1 MSEKPTASPSRVL
14 EVMRS
19 VLMEHMDTDQYGPWY
34 RPQTIVALD
43 AHTGR
48 TITEDDVLD
57 GMDVEGALLIT
68 MRDGNEYKLTLE
80 VAPGL
85 QLAEEQESGQG
96 NS

>member
-14 EVMRS
+14 QVMRS
-19 VLMEHMDTDQYGPWY
+19 VLMEHMDSDQYGPWY
-34 RPQTIVALD
+34 RPQSIVALG

-48 TITEDDVLD
+48 IITEDDVLD
-57 GMDVEGALLIT
+57 GMDVEDALLIT

-85 QLAEEQESGQG
+85 QLAEEQGRGQG
-96 NS
+96 SS

>member
-19 VLMEHMDTDQYGPWY
+19 VLMEHMDSDQYGPWY
-34 RPQTIVALD
+34 RPQSIV
-43 AHTGR
+43 
-48 TITEDDVLD
+48 

-85 QLAEEQESGQG
+85 QSAEEQERGQG
-96 NS
+96 SS

>member
-19 VLMEHMDTDQYGPWY
+19 VLMEHMDSDRYGPWY
-34 RPQTIVALD
+34 RPQSIVALG

-48 TITEDDVLD
+48 IITEDDVLD

-68 MRDGNEYKLTLE
+68 MRDGNKYKLTLE
-80 VAPGL
+80 AASGL
-85 QLAEEQESGQG
+85 QLAEEQERGQR
-96 NS
+96 SS

>member
-1 MSEKPTASPSRVL
+1 MSEKPKASPSRVL

-19 VLMEHMDTDQYGPWY
+19 VLMEHMDSDQYGPWY
-34 RPQTIVALD
+34 RPQSIVALG

-48 TITEDDVLD
+48 IITEDDVLD

-80 VAPGL
+80 VASGP
-85 QLAEEQESGQG
+85 QSAEEQERGQG
-96 NS
+96 SS